1 MEGMTR
7 KMLLLWVSL
16 ALAAC
21 ARSTSSQ
28 RVGEAPGDTAFKSSL
43 VVLLEHRAEL
53 ALTPEQVDRFE
64 KMDFTLHEKNIGLQ
78 HELADLQARSKKDS
92 RPWHGGYMGGGTHD
106 AHGGKGNSTSGPPDA
121 DKERLVRRE
130 RLERIESTLRQMQD
144 NDTLSYMEAEKVLSD
159 AQKPRARELFSQER
173 EKLLKQLEALHYRL
187 RKGDY

>member
-1 MEGMTR
+1 MGGMTR
-7 KMLLLWVSL
+7 KMLLLGVSL

-28 RVGEAPGDTAFKSSL
+28 RADEAPARAFKTSL
-43 VVLLEHRAEL
+43 AVLLEHRAEL
-53 ALTPEQVDRFE
+53 ALTAEQVDRFE

-78 HELADLQARSKKDS
+78 YQLETLRAQSKKDS

-106 AHGGKGNSTSGPPDA
+106 AHGGKGGSTSGPPDA
-121 DKERLVRRE
+121 EKERLVRRE

-144 NDTLSYMEAEKVLSD
+144 NDTASYMEAEKVLSD
-159 AQKPRARELFSQER
+159 AQKLRARELFSQER
-173 EKLLKQLEALHYRL
+173 ETLLEQLEALHFRL

>member
-1 MEGMTR
+1 MTW

-16 ALAAC
+16 SLAAC

-28 RVGEAPGDTAFKSSL
+28 RAGGDSGMAFKSSL
-43 VVLLEHRAEL
+43 AVLLDHRAEL

-64 KMDFTLHEKNIGLQ
+64 KMDFTLHEKNIVLQ
-78 HELADLQARSKKDS
+78 QQLEALQAQSKKDN

-106 AHGGKGNSTSGPPDA
+106 VYGGKGGSTSGPPDA
-121 DKERLVRRE
+121 ERERLVRRE

-144 NDTLSYMEAEKVLSD
+144 NDTQAYMEAEKVLSD

-173 EKLLKQLEALHYRL
+173 EKLLEQLEAIHYRQ

>member
-1 MEGMTR
+1 MGAMTR

-28 RVGEAPGDTAFKSSL
+28 RAGEAPAMAFKSSL
-43 VVLLEHRAEL
+43 SVLLEHRAEL
-53 ALTPEQVDRFE
+53 ALTAEQVDRFE

-78 HELADLQARSKKDS
+78 HELEALQAQAKKDN

-106 AHGGKGNSTSGPPDA
+106 AHGGKGGSTSAPPDA
-121 DKERLVRRE
+121 EKERMVRRE
-130 RLERIESTLRQMQD
+130 RLERIDATLRQMQD
-144 NDTLSYMEAEKVLSD
+144 NDTRSYMQAEKVLSD
-159 AQKPRARELFSQER
+159 AQKPRARELFSRER
-173 EKLLKQLEALHYRL
+173 EKLLKQLDALHFRL

>member
-1 MEGMTR
+1 MGGMTR

-28 RVGEAPGDTAFKSSL
+28 RVGEAPGTAFKSSL
-43 VVLLEHRAEL
+43 SVLLEHRAEL
-53 ALTPEQVDRFE
+53 ALTAEQVDRFE

-78 HELADLQARSKKDS
+78 HQLEALQAQSKKDN

-106 AHGGKGNSTSGPPDA
+106 AHGGKGTTNGPPDA
-121 DKERLVRRE
+121 DKERFVRRE

-144 NDTLSYMEAEKVLSD
+144 NDTRSYMEAEKVLSD

-173 EKLLKQLEALHYRL
+173 GKLLKQLEAIHYKQ
-187 RKGDY
+187 RKGEY

>member
-1 MEGMTR
+1 MGGMTR

-21 ARSTSSQ
+21 TRSPSSQ
-28 RVGEAPGDTAFKSSL
+28 RVGEAPGTAFKSSL
-43 VVLLEHRAEL
+43 SVLLEHRAEL
-53 ALTPEQVDRFE
+53 ALTAEQVDRFE
-64 KMDFTLHEKNIGLQ
+64 KLDFALHEKNIGLQ
-78 HELADLQARSKKDS
+78 HQLEALQVQSKKDN

-106 AHGGKGNSTSGPPDA
+106 AHGGKGTTTNGPPDA

-144 NDTLSYMEAEKVLSD
+144 NDTQSYMEAEKVLSD

-173 EKLLKQLEALHYRL
+173 GKLLKQLEALHYKQ
-187 RKGDY
+187 RKGEY